1 MKNNKIIENG
11 DVESMVNNKKLNAT
25 NVMNERVEKNLKAL
39 KLLQENDTSI
49 SDLKKRSILNEYTGW
64 GGLRSA
70 IYTPSIFKKLK
81 YYLNDDEISQIKK
94 TTRSAYYT
102 PELLVKFIWSVLDIT
117 GFQGGRILE
126 PAAGH
131 GVFIDKMPKHIFDNS
146 VIDAVEM
153 DLLTSKI
160 LLRQI
165 PQIDLTSTCFENI
178 YFGKRRYDL
187 IISNPPYSSQIIEDI
202 YYKDLSH
209 LAIHHFFVAKC
220 ARLLKDNG
228 IIAMVL
234 PLFFLDN
241 TRDHARDIISKD
253 GVNMLM
259 AYRLPDNIFANAK
272 ISVDIVFLTKAKTG
286 IPWTKSKSCKIGNH
300 RKPMNEYFINN
311 PDNILGTLEVVPMYD
326 RKGITCTSNGNLRD
340 QLKDAYLNLKDKS
353 RK

>member
-1 MKNNKIIENG
+1 MKNNKI
-11 DVESMVNNKKLNAT
+11 S

-39 KLLQENDTSI
+39 KLLQENDANI
-49 SDLKKRSILNEYTGW
+49 SDAEKRMILNGYSGW
-64 GGLRSA
+64 GGLRNA
-70 IYTPSIFKKLK
+70 IYTPSIYKELK
-81 YYLNDDEISQIKK
+81 RYLNDDEISQVKK

-102 PELLVKFIWSVLDIT
+102 PKLLVKFIWSVLDIT

-131 GVFIDKMPKHIFDNS
+131 GVFIDNMPKRIFDNS

-160 LLRQI
+160 LLHQSPEI
-165 PQIDLTSTCFENI
+165 MVTATCFENI
-178 YFGKRRYDL
+178 YFGKRKHDL
-187 IISNPPYSSQIIEDI
+187 IISNPPYSNQIVEDI

-234 PLFFLDN
+234 PSFFLDN
-241 TRDHARDIISKD
+241 VRDHARDIISEE
-253 GVNMLM
+253 GVNILM

-272 ISVDIVFLTKAKTG
+272 ISVDIVFLQKAKTDT
-286 IPWTKSKSCKIGNH
+286 PWTKSKSFKIGNQ

-311 PDNILGTLEVVPMYD
+311 PDNILGTLEIIPMYE
-326 RKGITCTSNGNLRD
+326 RTGITCTSNGDLRNY
-340 QLKDAYLNLKDKS
+340 LKEVYLNLKREV

>member
-1 MKNNKIIENG
+1 MINNKIIKNG
-11 DVESMVNNKKLNAT
+11 DVESMINNRKLNAT

-39 KLLQENDTSI
+39 KLLQENDTGI

-81 YYLNDDEISQIKK
+81 CYLNDDEINQIKK

-126 PAAGH
+126 PAAGG
-131 GVFIDKMPKHIFDNS
+131 GVFVDKMPKHIFDNS

-165 PQIDLTSTCFENI
+165 PQIELTATCFENI
-178 YFGKRRYDL
+178 HFGKRRYDL
-187 IISNPPYSSQIIEDI
+187 IISNPPYSSQIVEDI
-202 YYKDLSH
+202 YYRDLSH

-220 ARLLKDNG
+220 ARVLKDNG
-228 IIAMVL
+228 VIAMVL

-241 TRDHARDIISKD
+241 VRDHARDIISKD

-311 PDNILGTLEVVPMYD
+311 PDNILGNLEVVPMYA
-326 RKGITCTSNGNLRD
+326 RKGITCTSNGDLRD
-340 QLKDAYLNLKDKS
+340 RLKEVYLNLKKKS

>member
-1 MKNNKIIENG
+1 MTKEEIMK
-11 DVESMVNNKKLNAT
+11 A
-25 NVMNERVEKNLKAL
+25 RVENNLKVL
-39 KLLQENDTSI
+39 KLLKDNDANI
-49 SDLKKRSILNEYTGW
+49 NAEEKRAILNEYTGW
-64 GGLRSA
+64 GGMRDA
-70 IYTPSIFKKLK
+70 IYTPSIYKELK
-81 YYLNDDEISQIKK
+81 CYLNNDEIGQIKK

-102 PELLVKFIWSVLDIT
+102 PKLLVKFIWSVLDII
-117 GFQGGRILE
+117 GFKGRKILE

-131 GVFIDKMPKHIFDNS
+131 GVFINNMPKHIVDNS
-146 VIDAVEM
+146 IIDAVEM

-160 LLRQI
+160 LLQQNTQI
-165 PQIDLTSTCFENI
+165 ELTATCFENI

-187 IISNPPYSSQIIEDI
+187 IISNPPYSSQIVEDI

-241 TRDHARDIISKD
+241 VREHARDIISNA

-272 ISVDIVFLTKAKTG
+272 ISVDIVFLKKAKTN
-286 IPWTKSKSCKIGNH
+286 IAWTKTQNIKIDNSQ
-300 RKPMNEYFINN
+300 KPINEYFINN
-311 PDNILGTLEVVPMYD
+311 PDNILGTLEVIPMYK
-326 RKGITCTSNGNLRD
+326 RTGITCTSRGDLRD
-340 QLKDAYLNLKDKS
+340 SLKEVYLNIKKNTVNN
-353 RK
+353 R

>member
-1 MKNNKIIENG
+1 MTNNKIIKNG
-11 DVESMVNNKKLNAT
+11 DAKSMENNNKLNAA
-25 NVMNERVEKNLKAL
+25 NVMNERVEKNLKVL
-39 KLLQENDTSI
+39 KLLKENNMNMS
-49 SDLKKRSILNEYTGW
+49 LEEKRSILNYYTGW

-70 IYTPSIFKKLK
+70 IYNPSIFKKLK
-81 YYLNDDEISQIKK
+81 CYLNDDEISQIKK

-117 GFQGGRILE
+117 SFQGGRILE

-131 GVFIDKMPKHIFDNS
+131 GVFIDNMPKHIFDNS

-153 DLLTSKI
+153 DLLTSKM
-160 LLRQI
+160 LLHQV
-165 PQIDLTSTCFENI
+165 PQIDLTATCFENI
-178 YFGKRRYDL
+178 YFGRKKYDL

-241 TRDHARDIISKD
+241 TREHARDIISQS

-272 ISVDIVFLTKAKTG
+272 ISVDIVFLTKAKTN
-286 IPWTKSKSCKIGNH
+286 IPWTKSKSFKIGNY

-326 RKGITCTSNGNLRD
+326 RTGITCTSSGNLRD
-340 QLKDAYLNLKDKS
+340 QLKEVYLNLKEKS